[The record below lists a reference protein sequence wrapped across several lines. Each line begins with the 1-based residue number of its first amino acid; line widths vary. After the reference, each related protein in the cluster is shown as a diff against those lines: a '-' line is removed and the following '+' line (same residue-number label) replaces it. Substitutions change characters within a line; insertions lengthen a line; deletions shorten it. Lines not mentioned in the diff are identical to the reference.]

1 PTLACPRARGHRS
14 GAGRAGRL
22 AGHRPAARRGARGP
36 HQARLPGAAVDP
48 PPAPPQLDGDRGA
61 GRPAFA
67 GWAAVHH
74 RPHHRR
80 QWSFAG
86 PHAPGRRRGADPRPG
101 RHRTVPGP
109 SSASARAVGPDD
121 GPHTSHGEAGDRD
134 RRGERDRT
142 GDGAPA
148 RPPSQPTIKITI
160 SGWSHRR
167 PDLVDDSPSEFTD
180 PGTAMFVQRNK
191 ARPVVAASAWVA
203 PTAQVVGNVIVGEG
217 CVVDYGAVLV
227 SSGPLVRLAEG
238 VVVGAG
244 AVIRSVGGAH
254 RPGFPV
260 HVGAESLVGPLAGC
274 WIGAACYVATGV
286 MVFQGAV
293 VGEGSRLGAGS

>member
-1 PTLACPRARGHRS
+1 
-14 GAGRAGRL
+14 
-22 AGHRPAARRGARGP
+22 
-36 HQARLPGAAVDP
+36 
-48 PPAPPQLDGDRGA
+48 
-61 GRPAFA
+61 
-67 GWAAVHH
+67 
-74 RPHHRR
+74 
-80 QWSFAG
+80 
-86 PHAPGRRRGADPRPG
+86 
-101 RHRTVPGP
+101 
-109 SSASARAVGPDD
+109 
-121 GPHTSHGEAGDRD
+121 
-134 RRGERDRT
+134 
-142 GDGAPA
+142 
-148 RPPSQPTIKITI
+148 
-160 SGWSHRR
+160 
-167 PDLVDDSPSEFTD
+167 
-180 PGTAMFVQRNK
+180 MFVQRNK

-260 HVGAESLVGPLAGC
+260 HVGAESLVGPLAALAGC

-293 VGEGSRLGAGS
+293 VGEGSRLGAGSIVHVKAALPPHSRVGMGQYAVAGGNGRAVVTSDLDEARRLLGRAGFFEHLFDHDDQADLARLHRRATATLRAEAADWTDRPL